1 MLNAPHSLINW
12 QLVKRNQVVCVSLA
26 ACLLWATATSWAIA
40 ADEFEQPPIE
50 YSLATPANRVS
61 KFQADLA
68 DGKAELPRDA
78 KFGYLPA
85 LLKGLTIDVDS
96 QMLVFSKT
104 SMQRDR
110 ISPRTPRAIYF
121 NDDVYVGYCRGG
133 DVIEIAAAD
142 PQLGAVFYTLE
153 HGDKAAPEITRQ
165 THSCLQCHGATQT
178 DNLPGFLVRSLFV
191 SPSGLPILSE
201 GSHRVDHATP
211 IEQRWGGW
219 YVTGTHG
226 EQSHLGNFLV
236 RDRDATRPWKNV
248 DGLNVTDLS
257 DRLATNQYPT
267 PHSDI
272 VALLAFEHQTFVHN
286 LITKANFAARQAL
299 YYQAGLNRAL
309 GKPEDERLESTTRRI
324 ENAGE
329 KLVQGLLMCREAPLA
344 GPVVGTSGF
353 AERFCQLG
361 PRDRQGRSLR
371 DLDLT
376 TRLLMYP
383 CSYLI
388 YSPDF
393 DGLPPVMKEFVA
405 RRLQE
410 VLAGQGG
417 ADYAHLSVAD
427 RTAIAEILRET
438 KPDLWAALPSGPAA
452 AP

>member
-1 MLNAPHSLINW
+1 M
-12 QLVKRNQVVCVSLA
+12 VRVSLA
-26 ACLLWATATSWAIA
+26 VLLLCTTTACLAVA
-40 ADEFEQPPIE
+40 ADEFELPPIE
-50 YSLATPANRVS
+50 YSQRTPANRVS
-61 KFQADLA
+61 QFQADLA
-68 DGKAELPRDA
+68 QNKAVLPRDP

-85 LLKGLTIDVDS
+85 LLKGFDIDVDT

-110 ISPRTPRAIYF
+110 ISPRSPRAIYF
-121 NDDVYVGYCRGG
+121 NDDVYVGYCRSGE
-133 DVIEIAAAD
+133 VIEIAAAD
-142 PQLGAVFYTLE
+142 PQLGAVFYTLKQSDDE
-153 HGDKAAPEITRQ
+153 QSDESQPELARQ

-201 GSHRVDHATP
+201 GSHRVDHTTP

-219 YVTGTHG
+219 YVSGTHG

-236 RDRDATRPWKNV
+236 RDRDAPRPWKNV
-248 DGLNVTDLS
+248 DGLNVVDLG
-257 DRLATNQYPT
+257 DRFATNHYLT

-272 VALLAFEHQTFVHN
+272 VALLAFEHQTLVHN
-286 LITKANFAARQAL
+286 LLTKANFTARQAL

-309 GKPEDERLESTTRRI
+309 GKPADERLESTTRRI

-329 KLVQGLLMCREAPLA
+329 KLVQGLLMCHEAPLT

-353 AERFCQLG
+353 AERFGQLG

-371 DLDLT
+371 DLDLK
-376 TRLLMYP
+376 TRLLKHP

-388 YSPDF
+388 YSPAF
-393 DGLPPVMKEFVA
+393 DGLPPIMKEFVG
-405 RRLQE
+405 RRLQQ

-417 ADYAHLSVAD
+417 ADYARLTATD
-427 RTAIAEILRET
+427 RTAITEILRDT
-438 KPDLWAALPSGPAA
+438 KPDLWDASPASLD
-452 AP
+452 

>member
-1 MLNAPHSLINW
+1 MI
-12 QLVKRNQVVCVSLA
+12 RICLA
-26 ACLLWATATSWAIA
+26 AWLLCTATARLASA
-40 ADEFEQPPIE
+40 ADEFELPPIE
-50 YSLATPANRVS
+50 YSHGAPANCVS
-61 KFQADLA
+61 KFQDELA
-68 DGKAELPRDA
+68 QNKAALPRDP
-78 KFGYLPA
+78 KLGYLPA
-85 LLKGLTIDVDS
+85 LLKGLNVDVDS

-110 ISPRTPRAIYF
+110 ISPRSPRAIYF
-121 NDDVYVGYCRGG
+121 NDDVYVGYCRNGE
-133 DVIEIAAAD
+133 VIEIAAAD
-142 PQLGAVFYTLE
+142 PQLGAVFYTLKQQE
-153 HGDKAAPEITRQ
+153 EAPPELARQ

-191 SPSGLPILSE
+191 APSGLPILSE
-201 GSHRVDHATP
+201 GSHRVDHTTP

-219 YVTGTHG
+219 YVSGAHG

-236 RDRDATRPWKNV
+236 RDRDAPRPWKNV
-248 DGLNVTDLS
+248 DGLNVADLTD
-257 DRLATNQYPT
+257 RFATNQYPT
-267 PHSDI
+267 PHSDV
-272 VALLAFEHQTFVHN
+272 VALLAFEHQAFVHN
-286 LITKANFAARQAL
+286 LLTKANFTARQAL

-324 ENAGE
+324 ASAGE
-329 KLVQGLLMCREAPLA
+329 KLVQGLLMCNEAPLA

-353 AERFCQLG
+353 AERFSQLG

-371 DLDLT
+371 DLDLK
-376 TRLLMYP
+376 TRLLKYP

-388 YSPDF
+388 YSPAF

-417 ADYAHLSVAD
+417 ADYAHLTAAD
-427 RTAIAEILRET
+427 RAAIAEILRET
-438 KPDLWAALPSGPAA
+438 KPDLWTALPAGPAA

>member
-1 MLNAPHSLINW
+1 MI
-12 QLVKRNQVVCVSLA
+12 
-26 ACLLWATATSWAIA
+26 LWAATASIA
-40 ADEFEQPPIE
+40 VAVDEFEQPPIE
-50 YSLATPANRVS
+50 YSHGTPANRVS

-68 DGKAELPRDA
+68 ENKTTLPRDP
-78 KFGYLPA
+78 KVGYLPA
-85 LLKGLTIDVDS
+85 LLKELSIDADS

-142 PQLGAVFYTLE
+142 PQLGAVFYTLNQRE
-153 HGDKAAPEITRQ
+153 ETSPELTRQ

-191 SPSGLPILSE
+191 APSGLPILSE

-219 YVTGTHG
+219 YVSGTHG

-236 RDRDATRPWKNV
+236 RDRTAPRPWKNV
-248 DGLNVTDLS
+248 EGLNVVDLD
-257 DRLATNQYPT
+257 DRFATNQYPT

-286 LITKANFAARQAL
+286 LITKANFTARQAL

-309 GKPEDERLESTTRRI
+309 GKPEDERLDSTTRRI

-329 KLVQGLLMCREAPLA
+329 KLVQGLLMCHEAPLA

-353 AERFCQLG
+353 AERFSQLG
-361 PRDRQGRSLR
+361 PRDSQGRSLR

-376 TRLLMYP
+376 TRLLKYP

-388 YSPDF
+388 YSPAF
-393 DGLPPVMKEFVA
+393 DGLPPEMKEFVA
-405 RRLQE
+405 RRLRE
-410 VLAGQGG
+410 VLAGEGG
-417 ADYAHLSVAD
+417 ADYAHLSAAD
-427 RTAIAEILRET
+427 RTAIAEILRDT
-438 KPDLWAALPSGPAA
+438 KPDLWNAALPVSPAGSA
-452 AP
+452 ANLP